1 MSKFASFLAG
11 MGGGYIKAK
20 DKEYERERQAKE
32 DAWRE
37 EQQGW
42 QRADR
47 AEKDALRT
55 SMKDAFADRSTI
67 EGTAVTGTTGTSL
80 YKDPAQ
86 AQAAADEARIE
97 AEMRGESPS
106 SVATMKATGITG
118 NMSKG
123 HQITTDPVDLA
134 SLNSRDAK
142 MARGVNALMAA
153 GDPEKAIGME
163 NTVMEN
169 QAKKLGL
176 NVAQLKFSDDQF
188 NRKMQET
195 LSREGDFWGNASQ
208 VLTDTSLGGLAGVQ
222 VKPVVSAD
230 GKTVQLVGVKDGK
243 EQVMFSA
250 PNTAEGQLAF
260 VQRISK
266 ADPATKIGWLK
277 EGADREAAQA
287 KAALEARRIATLEQN
302 ANTNERKLDAL
313 LMRGAG
319 AGSSS
324 GSSSGRGAGTGSG
337 ASQPGGMPDPMANF
351 DAKKAQATAQEI
363 AAEEL
368 KGTNASPQD
377 IARRATAIYRGLES
391 EFRGSGV
398 SQIVISGFS
407 NSAAKAKTPSE
418 VEAIYRNGLKA
429 GLTQSEMASIDS
441 RFSSFA
447 DGPQDASD
455 PNKKGGTPPPPPPAA
470 QPKRTKIDPAL
481 ELQIL
486 GFRMRERGA
495 TMADVRRSEE
505 LQAEIAA
512 KRGNEWWRGRAS
524 ESNFGN

>member
-20 DKEYERERQAKE
+20 DKEYERDRQAKD

-67 EGTAVTGTTGTSL
+67 EGTAVTGTTGTNL

-86 AQAAADEARIE
+86 AQAAADDARIE

-106 SVATMKATGITG
+106 AVATMQATGITG

-123 HQITTDPVDLA
+123 HQITTGPVDLT

-153 GDPEKAIGME
+153 GDPEKAISME

-188 NRKMQET
+188 NRKMQEA

-222 VKPVVSAD
+222 VKPVASAD
-230 GKTVQLVGVKDGK
+230 GKTVQLVGMKDGK

-260 VQRISK
+260 VKRISK
-266 ADPATKIGWLK
+266 ADPATQIGWLK
-277 EGADREAAQA
+277 EGVDREAAQA

-302 ANTNERKLDAL
+302 ANTNERKLDVM
-313 LMRGAG
+313 LMRGM
-319 AGSSS
+319 GSGS
-324 GSSSGRGAGTGSG
+324 SSSGRGAGTGSG
-337 ASQPGGMPDPMANF
+337 ASQPGGLNMSDVDKQLAPMFTSDDPVSGQKKLNTGAYAFVRSLATQMPAAAQG
-351 DAKKAQATAQEI
+351 DAVGAALQAAQQ
-363 AAEEL
+363 
-368 KGTNASPQD
+368 
-377 IARRATAIYRGLES
+377 YES
-391 EFRGSGV
+391 VLSRVGGDH
-398 SQIVISGFS
+398 
-407 NSAAKAKTPSE
+407 AKAAR
-418 VEAIYRNGLKA
+418 VIEAAMRPVDVGSP
-429 GLTQSEMASIDS
+429 T
-441 RFSSFA
+441 
-447 DGPQDASD
+447 
-455 PNKKGGTPPPPPPAA
+455 AA
-470 QPKRTKIDPAL
+470 QPEPEAPKPQAQSTQPSKPKAPRIDPAL

-486 GFRMRERGA
+486 GHKMRTTGVS
-495 TMADVRRSEE
+495 TMAAMRRAEE

-512 KRGNEWWRGRAS
+512 KRGKEWWRGRAS
-524 ESNFGN
+524 DADFGN

>member
-20 DKEYERERQAKE
+20 DKEYERERQAKD

-67 EGTAVTGTTGTSL
+67 EGTAVTGTTGTNL

-86 AQAAADEARIE
+86 AQAAADDARIE

-106 SVATMKATGITG
+106 AVATMQATGITG

-123 HQITTDPVDLA
+123 HKITTEPVDLA

-222 VKPVVSAD
+222 VKPVVSVD
-230 GKTVQLVGVKDGK
+230 GKTVQMVGVKDGK

-277 EGADREAAQA
+277 EGVDREAAQA
-287 KAALEARRIATLEQN
+287 KAALDERRVAAVEQN
-302 ANTNERKLDAL
+302 ANTNQRKLDAL

-319 AGSSS
+319 AGSAP
-324 GSSSGRGAGTGSG
+324 GRGDGTGSVSG
-337 ASQPGGMPDPMANF
+337 AVSGANWSDRNKVIENASKLLPDPSSAMTPEQAATIRAENTKTLGQVDAIF
-351 DAKKAQATAQEI
+351 QTNAEFGLALTAPQINQSMVLSKDPKNIITKQDQNTGQVVKMVKVNGRDVIIGIGAGPASSRNTVAASPPPNAAPTAKKPLVYDQNLKMVVDAMATPPKPVATGVGSI
-363 AAEEL
+363 
-368 KGTNASPQD
+368 D
-377 IARRATAIYRGLES
+377 HMRRAFQSNKAI
-391 EFRGSGV
+391 
-398 SQIVISGFS
+398 
-407 NSAAKAKTPSE
+407 N
-418 VEAIYRNGLKA
+418 
-429 GLTQSEMASIDS
+429 
-441 RFSSFA
+441 
-447 DGPQDASD
+447 
-455 PNKKGGTPPPPPPAA
+455 
-470 QPKRTKIDPAL
+470 
-481 ELQIL
+481 
-486 GFRMRERGA
+486 
-495 TMADVRRSEE
+495 
-505 LQAEIAA
+505 
-512 KRGNEWWRGRAS
+512 
-524 ESNFGN
+524 

>member
-1 MSKFASFLAG
+1 MSKFASFLVG

-67 EGTAVTGTTGTSL
+67 EGTAVTGTTGTNL

-106 SVATMKATGITG
+106 AVATMQATGITG

-123 HQITTDPVDLA
+123 HQITTGPVDLA

-153 GDPEKAIGME
+153 GDPEKAISME

-176 NVAQLKFSDDQF
+176 NVAQLKFADDQF

-277 EGADREAAQA
+277 EGVDREAAQA

-313 LMRGAG
+313 LMRGSG
-319 AGSSS
+319 A
-324 GSSSGRGAGTGSG
+324 GSSSGRGAATG

-398 SQIVISGFS
+398 TQAAATAFS
-407 NSAAKAKTPSE
+407 NSAARARTQAELDAVFQK
-418 VEAIYRNGLKA
+418 GLQA
-429 GLTQSEMASIDS
+429 GFSPQQMAAMDS
-441 RFSSFA
+441 RFSSFS
-447 DGPQDASD
+447 DGPKDASEQ
-455 PNKKGGTPPPPPPAA
+455 NKKGSTPPAPPQAT

-486 GFRMRERGA
+486 GHKMRTTGVS
-495 TMADVRRSEE
+495 TMADMRRAEE

-512 KRGNEWWRGRAS
+512 KRGKEWWRGRAS
-524 ESNFGN
+524 DADFGN

>member
-1 MSKFASFLAG
+1 MSKFASFLTG
-11 MGGGYIKAK
+11 MGGGYIKAQ
-20 DKEYERERQAKE
+20 DKQYERERQAKD

-67 EGTAVTGTTGTSL
+67 EGTAVTGTTGTNL

-106 SVATMKATGITG
+106 AVATMQATGITG

-123 HQITTDPVDLA
+123 HQITTAPVDLA

-153 GDPEKAIGME
+153 GDPEKAISME

-176 NVAQLKFSDDQF
+176 NVAQLKFAD
-188 NRKMQET
+188 ET
-195 LSREGDFWGNASQ
+195 TRRQMSNALASGATWHEGAAKFVTQSQ
-208 VLTDTSLGGLAGVQ
+208 YPTIKD
-222 VKPVVSAD
+222 VKGESVVSPD
-230 GKTVQLVGVKDGK
+230 GKTVTLFAVMPDGTRKTAGTYPSDETGSIKFMEQFGSLPIETRIGLMQGRATAATDQANKDRDFTLREREVKLR
-243 EQVMFSA
+243 Q
-250 PNTAEGQLAF
+250 
-260 VQRISK
+260 
-266 ADPATKIGWLK
+266 
-277 EGADREAAQA
+277 
-287 KAALEARRIATLEQN
+287 
-302 ANTNERKLDAL
+302 DAL

-324 GSSSGRGAGTGSG
+324 GRGAGTG
-337 ASQPGGMPDPMANF
+337 ASQPGGLNMSDVDKQLAPMFTSDDPVTGQKKLNTGAYAFVRSLATQMPAAAQG
-351 DAKKAQATAQEI
+351 DAVGAALQAAQQ
-363 AAEEL
+363 
-368 KGTNASPQD
+368 
-377 IARRATAIYRGLES
+377 YES
-391 EFRGSGV
+391 VLSRVGGDH
-398 SQIVISGFS
+398 
-407 NSAAKAKTPSE
+407 AKAAR
-418 VEAIYRNGLKA
+418 VIEAAMRPVDVGSPA
-429 GLTQSEMASIDS
+429 
-441 RFSSFA
+441 
-447 DGPQDASD
+447 
-455 PNKKGGTPPPPPPAA
+455 AA
-470 QPKRTKIDPAL
+470 QPEPEAQKPQAQSTQPSKPKTPRIDPAL

-486 GFRMRERGA
+486 GHKMRTTGVS
-495 TMADVRRSEE
+495 TMADMRRAEE

-512 KRGNEWWRGRAS
+512 KRGKEWWRGRAS
-524 ESNFGN
+524 DADFGN

>member
-20 DKEYERERQAKE
+20 DKEYERERQAKD

-67 EGTAVTGTTGTSL
+67 EGTAVTGTTGTNL

-106 SVATMKATGITG
+106 AVATMQATGITG

-123 HQITTDPVDLA
+123 HKITTEPVDLA

-153 GDPEKAIGME
+153 GDPEKAISME

-176 NVAQLKFSDDQF
+176 NVAQLKFADDQF

-250 PNTAEGQLAF
+250 PNTADGQLAF

-277 EGADREAAQA
+277 EGVDREAAQA
-287 KAALEARRIATLEQN
+287 KAALEARKVEVQEGRLNFAMNGGVAGL
-302 ANTNERKLDAL
+302 
-313 LMRGAG
+313 RGAG
-319 AGSSS
+319 SA
-324 GSSSGRGAGTGSG
+324 SGRGAGSG
-337 ASQPGGMPDPMANF
+337 ASQPGGLNMSDVDKQLAPMFTADDPVTGQKKLNTGAYAFVRSLATQMPAAAQG
-351 DAKKAQATAQEI
+351 DAVGASLQAAQAYEVA
-363 AAEEL
+363 L
-368 KGTNASPQD
+368 TNAKGDHAKAAQLLAVAMQP
-377 IARRATAIYRGLES
+377 ATTGTAAGTP
-391 EFRGSGV
+391 
-398 SQIVISGFS
+398 
-407 NSAAKAKTPSE
+407 SAAQTGSNGKTPP
-418 VEAIYRNGLKA
+418 APPPPA
-429 GLTQSEMASIDS
+429 QPA
-441 RFSSFA
+441 
-447 DGPQDASD
+447 
-455 PNKKGGTPPPPPPAA
+455 PPPPPMVTMEEIQRKTRENKDQILKRENLADKDPDIQKLRIFAEQSLKAGKPVLANQAMSAIEQIKQKRYAA
-470 QPKRTKIDPAL
+470 Q
-481 ELQIL
+481 
-486 GFRMRERGA
+486 
-495 TMADVRRSEE
+495 
-505 LQAEIAA
+505 
-512 KRGNEWWRGRAS
+512 
-524 ESNFGN
+524 

>member
-67 EGTAVTGTTGTSL
+67 EGTAVTGTTGTNL

-106 SVATMKATGITG
+106 AVATMQATGITG

-123 HQITTDPVDLA
+123 HQITTEPVDLA

-153 GDPEKAIGME
+153 GDPEKAISME

-176 NVAQLKFSDDQF
+176 NVAQLKFADDQF

-277 EGADREAAQA
+277 EGVDREAAQV
-287 KAALEARRIATLEQN
+287 KAALEARRVAAVEQN
-302 ANTNERKLDAL
+302 ANTNERKLDAM
-313 LMRGAG
+313 LMRDMG
-319 AGSSS
+319 S

-398 SQIVISGFS
+398 TLAGATAFS
-407 NSAAKAKTPSE
+407 NSAARARTQVELGAVFQKGLQAGFTP
-418 VEAIYRNGLKA
+418 
-429 GLTQSEMASIDS
+429 QQMASIDS

-447 DGPQDASD
+447 DGPQDASE
-455 PNKKGGTPPPPPPAA
+455 PNKKGSKPPAPKPA
-470 QPKRTKIDPAL
+470 TQPKRTKIDPAL

-524 ESNFGN
+524 ESNYGN

>member
-1 MSKFASFLAG
+1 MSKFASFLVG
-11 MGGGYIKAK
+11 MGGGYIKAR
-20 DKEYERERQAKE
+20 DKEYERERQAKD
-32 DAWRE
+32 DAWQE
-37 EQQGW
+37 EQRNR
-42 QRADR
+42 QRSEWS
-47 AEKDALRT
+47 EKDALKT

-67 EGTAVTGTTGTSL
+67 EGTAVTGTSGTNL

-97 AEMRGESPS
+97 AEMQGESPS

-250 PNTAEGQLAF
+250 PNTADGQLAF

-277 EGADREAAQA
+277 EGVDREAAQA
-287 KAALEARRIATLEQN
+287 KAALEARKVEVQEGRLNFAMNGGVAGL
-302 ANTNERKLDAL
+302 
-313 LMRGAG
+313 RGAG
-319 AGSSS
+319 SA
-324 GSSSGRGAGTGSG
+324 SGRGAGSG
-337 ASQPGGMPDPMANF
+337 ASQPGGLNMSDVDKQLAPMFTADDPVTGQKKLNTGAYAFVRSLATQMPAAAQG
-351 DAKKAQATAQEI
+351 DAVGASLQAAQQYESVLSRVGGDHAKAAKVIEAAMRPAADGI
-363 AAEEL
+363 AA
-368 KGTNASPQD
+368 GTP
-377 IARRATAIYRGLES
+377 
-391 EFRGSGV
+391 
-398 SQIVISGFS
+398 
-407 NSAAKAKTPSE
+407 SAAQIGS
-418 VEAIYRNGLKA
+418 NGK
-429 GLTQSEMASIDS
+429 
-441 RFSSFA
+441 
-447 DGPQDASD
+447 
-455 PNKKGGTPPPPPPAA
+455 TPPPPPPPPPAPPPPPMVTMDEIQRKTRENKAQILKRENLADKDPDIQKLRIFAEQSLKAGKPVLANQAMSAIEQIKQKRYAA
-470 QPKRTKIDPAL
+470 Q
-481 ELQIL
+481 
-486 GFRMRERGA
+486 
-495 TMADVRRSEE
+495 
-505 LQAEIAA
+505 
-512 KRGNEWWRGRAS
+512 
-524 ESNFGN
+524 

>member
-20 DKEYERERQAKE
+20 DKEYERERQAKD

-67 EGTAVTGTTGTSL
+67 EGTAVTGTTGTNL

-86 AQAAADEARIE
+86 AQAAADDARIE

-106 SVATMKATGITG
+106 AVATMQATGITG

-123 HQITTDPVDLA
+123 HKITTEPVDLT

-153 GDPEKAIGME
+153 GDPEKAISME

-176 NVAQLKFSDDQF
+176 NVAELKFADDQF
-188 NRKMQET
+188 NRKMQDT

-230 GKTVQLVGVKDGK
+230 GKTVQLVGMKDGK
-243 EQVMFSA
+243 DQVMFSA

-277 EGADREAAQA
+277 EGVDREAARS
-287 KAALEARRIATLEQN
+287 KAALDERRVAAVEQN
-302 ANTNERKLDAL
+302 ANTNERKLDAV

-319 AGSSS
+319 A

-398 SQIVISGFS
+398 TLAGATAFS
-407 NSAAKAKTPSE
+407 NSSARARTQVELDAVFQKGLQAGFSPQQMAA
-418 VEAIYRNGLKA
+418 
-429 GLTQSEMASIDS
+429 IDS
-441 RFSSFA
+441 RFSSFS
-447 DGPQDASD
+447 DGPQDSSE
-455 PNKKGGTPPPPPPAA
+455 PNKKGSTPPAPPHAT

>member
-20 DKEYERERQAKE
+20 DKEYERERQAKD

-67 EGTAVTGTTGTSL
+67 EGTAVTGTSGTNL

-106 SVATMKATGITG
+106 AVATMKATGITG

-123 HQITTDPVDLA
+123 HKITTEPVDLS

-153 GDPEKAIGME
+153 GDPEKAISME

-176 NVAQLKFSDDQF
+176 NVAQLKFADDQF

-230 GKTVQLVGVKDGK
+230 GKTVQLVGMKDGK
-243 EQVMFSA
+243 EQVMLSA

-277 EGADREAAQA
+277 EGVDREAAQA
-287 KAALEARRIATLEQN
+287 KAALEARKVEVQEGRLNFAMNGGVAGL
-302 ANTNERKLDAL
+302 
-313 LMRGAG
+313 RGAG
-319 AGSSS
+319 SA
-324 GSSSGRGAGTGSG
+324 SGRGAGAAQSGTLNIDAVDKVLAPMFKTTDPVTNKETQNHGAYLTVRSLATRMPAAEQGDAVGAALQAAQAYEVALTNAKGDHAKAAQLLAAAMQPATTGTAAGTPSAAQTGSNG
-337 ASQPGGMPDPMANF
+337 
-351 DAKKAQATAQEI
+351 
-363 AAEEL
+363 
-368 KGTNASPQD
+368 
-377 IARRATAIYRGLES
+377 
-391 EFRGSGV
+391 
-398 SQIVISGFS
+398 
-407 NSAAKAKTPSE
+407 KTPP
-418 VEAIYRNGLKA
+418 APPPPA
-429 GLTQSEMASIDS
+429 QPAQP
-441 RFSSFA
+441 A
-447 DGPQDASD
+447 
-455 PNKKGGTPPPPPPAA
+455 PPPPPMVTMEEIQRKTRENKEQILKRENLADKDPDIQKLRIFAEQSLKAGKPVLANQAMSAIEQIKQKRYAA
-470 QPKRTKIDPAL
+470 Q
-481 ELQIL
+481 
-486 GFRMRERGA
+486 
-495 TMADVRRSEE
+495 
-505 LQAEIAA
+505 
-512 KRGNEWWRGRAS
+512 
-524 ESNFGN
+524 

>member
-1 MSKFASFLAG
+1 MSKFASFLTG
-11 MGGGYIKAK
+11 MGGGYIKAQ
-20 DKEYERERQAKE
+20 DKQYERERQAKD

-67 EGTAVTGTTGTSL
+67 EGTAVTGTTGTNL

-86 AQAAADEARIE
+86 AQAAADDARIE

-106 SVATMKATGITG
+106 AVATMQATGITG

-123 HQITTDPVDLA
+123 HQITTGPVDLA

-153 GDPEKAIGME
+153 GDPEKAISME

-176 NVAQLKFSDDQF
+176 NVAQLKFADDQF

-230 GKTVQLVGVKDGK
+230 GKTVQLVGMKDGK
-243 EQVMFSA
+243 DQVMFSA

-277 EGADREAAQA
+277 EGVDLEAAQA

-302 ANTNERKLDAL
+302 ANTNERKLDAV

-324 GSSSGRGAGTGSG
+324 GRGAGTG
-337 ASQPGGMPDPMANF
+337 ASQPGGLNMSDVDKQLAPMFTSDDPVTGQKKLNTGAYAFVRSLATQMPAAAQG
-351 DAKKAQATAQEI
+351 DAVGAALQAAQQ
-363 AAEEL
+363 
-368 KGTNASPQD
+368 
-377 IARRATAIYRGLES
+377 YES
-391 EFRGSGV
+391 VLSRVGGDH
-398 SQIVISGFS
+398 
-407 NSAAKAKTPSE
+407 AKAAR
-418 VEAIYRNGLKA
+418 VIEAAMRPVDVGSPA
-429 GLTQSEMASIDS
+429 
-441 RFSSFA
+441 
-447 DGPQDASD
+447 
-455 PNKKGGTPPPPPPAA
+455 AA
-470 QPKRTKIDPAL
+470 QPEPEAQKPQAQSTQPSKPKTPRIDPAL

-486 GFRMRERGA
+486 GHKMRTTGVS
-495 TMADVRRSEE
+495 TMADMRRAEE

-512 KRGNEWWRGRAS
+512 KRGKEWWRGRAS
-524 ESNFGN
+524 YADFGN

>member
-20 DKEYERERQAKE
+20 DKEYERERQAKD

-67 EGTAVTGTTGTSL
+67 EGTAVTGAGNKIL
-80 YKDPAQ
+80 ERDPAQ
-86 AQAAADEARIE
+86 LAVMQKIQSDVADLEGTAPVTAA
-97 AEMRGESPS
+97 P
-106 SVATMKATGITG
+106 ATGVVSNATR
-118 NMSKG
+118 G
-123 HQITTDPVDLA
+123 HQITTGPVDLT

-153 GDPEKAIGME
+153 GDPEKAISME

-176 NVAQLKFSDDQF
+176 NVAQLKFADDQF

-230 GKTVQLVGVKDGK
+230 GKTVQMVGVKDGK

-277 EGADREAAQA
+277 EGVDRESARS
-287 KAALEARRIATLEQN
+287 KAALDERRVAAVEQN

-319 AGSSS
+319 A

-368 KGTNASPQD
+368 KGANASPQD

-398 SQIVISGFS
+398 TQAAATAFS
-407 NSAAKAKTPSE
+407 NSSARARTQVELDAVFQKGLQAGFTP
-418 VEAIYRNGLKA
+418 
-429 GLTQSEMASIDS
+429 QQMASIDS

-447 DGPQDASD
+447 DGPQDASE
-455 PNKKGGTPPPPPPAA
+455 PNKKGSTPPAPPQAT

-486 GFRMRERGA
+486 GHKMRQTGA

>member
-67 EGTAVTGTTGTSL
+67 EGTAVTSTTGTNL

-86 AQAAADEARIE
+86 AQAAADDARIE

-106 SVATMKATGITG
+106 AVATMQATGITG

-123 HQITTDPVDLA
+123 HKITTEPVDLA

-153 GDPEKAIGME
+153 GYPEMAISME

-176 NVAQLKFSDDQF
+176 NVAQLKFADDQF

-277 EGADREAAQA
+277 EGVDREAAQA
-287 KAALEARRIATLEQN
+287 KAALEARKVEVQEGRLNFAMNGGVAGL
-302 ANTNERKLDAL
+302 
-313 LMRGAG
+313 RGAG
-319 AGSSS
+319 SA
-324 GSSSGRGAGTGSG
+324 SGRGAGTG
-337 ASQPGGMPDPMANF
+337 A
-351 DAKKAQATAQEI
+351 
-363 AAEEL
+363 
-368 KGTNASPQD
+368 
-377 IARRATAIYRGLES
+377 
-391 EFRGSGV
+391 
-398 SQIVISGFS
+398 
-407 NSAAKAKTPSE
+407 
-418 VEAIYRNGLKA
+418 
-429 GLTQSEMASIDS
+429 
-441 RFSSFA
+441 
-447 DGPQDASD
+447 
-455 PNKKGGTPPPPPPAA
+455 
-470 QPKRTKIDPAL
+470 
-481 ELQIL
+481 
-486 GFRMRERGA
+486 
-495 TMADVRRSEE
+495 
-505 LQAEIAA
+505 
-512 KRGNEWWRGRAS
+512 
-524 ESNFGN
+524 